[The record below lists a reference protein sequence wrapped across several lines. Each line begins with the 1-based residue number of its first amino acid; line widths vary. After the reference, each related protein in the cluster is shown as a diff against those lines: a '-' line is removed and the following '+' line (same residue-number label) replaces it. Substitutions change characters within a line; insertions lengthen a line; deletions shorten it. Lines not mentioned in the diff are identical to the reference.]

1 MTMLLE
7 PFGSLFETPRQRQ
20 LRTDRTRA
28 FFPAADVIASEEE
41 VNLVMDVPG
50 FKTDDLEIELSDGI
64 LRIRG
69 ERRYPYA
76 SDGAGRSVQR
86 LERGYGRFERV
97 LQVPKDVDPSALT
110 ASIEDGVLTLRIPV
124 PEARKPHRIEI
135 RSGDDQRVIDAEWS
149 TEGGHQEASEGEG
162 REGDRELAGAGA

>member
-7 PFGSLFETPRQRQ
+7 PFGSLFESPRQRQ
-20 LRTDRTRA
+20 LRTDRSRA
-28 FFPAADVIASEEE
+28 FFPAADVVASEDE
-41 VNLVMDVPG
+41 VTLVMDVPG
-50 FKTDDLEIELSDGI
+50 FKTDDLEIELSDGV

-76 SDGAGRSVQR
+76 SERAGRSIQR
-86 LERGYGRFERV
+86 LERGYGRFERA

-110 ASIEDGVLTLRIPV
+110 AAIEDGVLTLRIPV

-135 RSGDDQRVIDAEWS
+135 RSAEAQRVIDAEWS
-149 TEGGHQEASEGEG
+149 TEGGHQEDRGDDQM
-162 REGDRELAGAGA
+162 GDRELAGAGA